1 MQIVKLF
8 LAKRLTTSSDMLD
21 NSAMPTKLFLA
32 SRRKAKGNKMTN
44 ATQTSRNVSMYGFA
58 DIDSY
63 IESVKESITYQF
75 TGGNMVVASLM
86 SDAQELMGFGDT
98 ERARQTLNIAKTI
111 MFKIMDGE
119 LVGTQPSRI

>member
-1 MQIVKLF
+1 
-8 LAKRLTTSSDMLD
+8 
-21 NSAMPTKLFLA
+21 
-32 SRRKAKGNKMTN
+32 MTN
-44 ATQTSRNVSMYGFA
+44 ATQTSRNVSMYGFE

-63 IESVKESITYQF
+63 IESVIESITYQF
-75 TGGNMVVASLM
+75 TGGNMVVAGLM

-119 LVGTQPSRI
+119 LVGTQTSRI